1 MSIEFVIIPVTNHFE
16 SDSYYIKSKLIDS
29 LACNININIDIDQ
42 NYSDSLASRINK
54 WKKKDY
60 DIIVIEQDYIETKS
74 IIVQFSEKNSKPQ
87 VMELEE
93 FIELVASFEEEPDIA
108 NIYVENY
115 NNDSYEDSESI
126 CIIV

>member
-16 SDSYYIKSKLIDS
+16 SDSYVIKSKLIDS
-29 LACNININIDIDQ
+29 LTCNININIDIDQ